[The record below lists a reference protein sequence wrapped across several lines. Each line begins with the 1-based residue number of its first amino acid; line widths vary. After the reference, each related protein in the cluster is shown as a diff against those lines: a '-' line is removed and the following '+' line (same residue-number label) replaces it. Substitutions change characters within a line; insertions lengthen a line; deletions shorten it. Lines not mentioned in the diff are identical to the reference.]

1 MGVVITNGLVVTPGG
16 DAISDLRAEDGV
28 TNAIR
33 RQLRQADDEILDASG
48 TYVLH
53 GYIDPHAHMSMP
65 FRGTVCC
72 DDSTSGTM
80 SAAPGGTT
88 CIGDFCLQ
96 APGQCLPAALETWHG
111 KLVDAVDVGFHI
123 AVTDLGA
130 GEGIG
135 NLERLPP
142 EGVTEA
148 KTVPAYKGA
157 MPGSYSPIFWR

>member
-1 MGVVITNGLVVTPGG
+1 
-16 DAISDLRAEDGV
+16 
-28 TNAIR
+28 
-33 RQLRQADDEILDASG
+33 
-48 TYVLH
+48 
-53 GYIDPHAHMSMP
+53 
-65 FRGTVCC
+65 
-72 DDSTSGTM
+72 
-80 SAAPGGTT
+80 
-88 CIGDFCLQ
+88 LQ